1 MKLMMVMV
9 DAQAMLQ
16 FRGPLIRHLV
26 AQGHQI
32 LAVAPVGREA
42 KAAATD
48 IGAQF
53 SAIGATFI
61 EAPLQRTGL
70 NPFADLALTAW
81 LYRLIRHHRPDGVL
95 CYQAKAVVFGLLAA
109 LLARTPMRVATIEGL
124 GIGFMRAGGSFKQ
137 HIVQFMVPMLYRL
150 VLWSAHLV
158 FFLNP
163 DDEAEFRQRGLLTK
177 RQRVVRIP
185 GIGVDLK
192 HYAQA
197 PLPPHPP
204 IEILTIARLTR
215 EKGIR
220 DLYAAAQLVR
230 AQRPDIHFTLV
241 GPLESGPSA
250 IPASDVQ
257 GWVNEGVLTYAG
269 STADIRP
276 FMQKSHIFLL
286 PSWREGLPRSTM
298 EALAMGRPVI
308 TTDAVGARE
317 TVEQGVNGWLVPP
330 QNPQLLAEAILRMA
344 SQPEQWQKMAIASHA
359 MAVSRYDVDHV
370 NALIATEL
378 AALNTSRS

>member
-26 AQGHQI
+26 AQGHQV
-32 LAVAPVGREA
+32 LAVAPIGR
-42 KAAATD
+42 D
-48 IGAQF
+48 IVADDVSARFADLGA
-53 SAIGATFI
+53 IFI

-70 NPFADLALTAW
+70 NPFADLALTVW
-81 LYRLIRHHRPDGVL
+81 LYRLINRHKPDGVL
-95 CYQAKAVVFGLLAA
+95 CYQAKAVIFGLLAA
-109 LLARTPMRVATIEGL
+109 LLARIPLRVATIEGL
-124 GIGFMRAGGSFKQ
+124 GIGFMRGGGSLKQ
-137 HIVQFMVPMLYRL
+137 HIVQFMVPLLYRL

-163 DDEAEFRQRGLLTK
+163 DDEAEFRQRRLITG

-185 GIGVDLK
+185 GIGVDLQY
-192 HYAQA
+192 YAQA
-197 PLPPHPP
+197 PLPPGPP

-220 DLYAAAQLVR
+220 DLFAAAKIVR
-230 AQRPDIHFTLV
+230 AKRSDIHFTVL

-250 IPASDVQ
+250 IALSEVQ
-257 GWVNEGVLTYAG
+257 SWQQEGVLRYMGAV
-269 STADIRP
+269 ADIRP
-276 FMQKSHIFLL
+276 FMHKSHIFLL

-308 TTDAVGARE
+308 TTDAPGARE
-317 TVEQGVNGWLVPP
+317 TVQDNVNGVLVPP

-344 SQPEQWQKMAIASHA
+344 SQPEQWQKMAEASHE
-359 MAVSRYDVDHV
+359 MAVCRYDVNHV
-370 NALIATEL
+370 NQLITTEL
-378 AALNTSRS
+378 ATLGKSRS

>member
-26 AQGHQI
+26 AQGHQVLAI
-32 LAVAPVGREA
+32 APIGPDAVADNI
-42 KAAATD
+42 AASFAD
-48 IGAQF
+48 LGAD
-53 SAIGATFI
+53 FI

-70 NPFADLALTAW
+70 NPFADLALTTW
-81 LYRLIRHHRPDGVL
+81 LYCLIRHHRPDGVL

-109 LLARTPMRVATIEGL
+109 LLARTQMRVATIEGL
-124 GIGFMRAGGSFKQ
+124 GIGFMRGGGSFKQ
-137 HIVQFMVPMLYRL
+137 HIVQFMVPLLYRL

-163 DDEAEFRQRGLLTK
+163 DDEGEFRQRGLITM

-185 GIGVDLK
+185 GIGVDLA

-220 DLYAAAQLVR
+220 DLYMAAQLVR
-230 AQRPDIHFTLV
+230 QQRPDIHFTLL
-241 GPLESGPSA
+241 GPLENGPSA
-250 IPASDVQ
+250 IALAEVQ
-257 GWVNEGVLTYAG
+257 RWQQEGVLTYAG
-269 STADIRP
+269 CTADIRP

-308 TTDAVGARE
+308 TTDAPGARE
-317 TVEQGVNGWLVPP
+317 TVEQGVNGLLVPP

-359 MAVSRYDVDHV
+359 MAVSQYDVDHI
-370 NALIATEL
+370 NMLIAKEL
-378 AALNTSRS
+378 AALNKSRS